1 MRLKRWI
8 WRRNTKQPL
17 TTSNLKSQNKVNIY
31 LYQQIDKSAVRTLKK
46 IQAATSAQE
55 LFVLIVG
62 YYNIETSAKNKNIT
76 NNGNRKIT
84 RNDGNNDN
92 TSNSIGNNGNDIPDK
107 IETQEKFYRNLVAE
121 EFAGRRICLCYQ
133 VV

>member
-8 WRRNTKQPL
+8 SRRNTKQL
-17 TTSNLKSQNKVNIY
+17 LITSNLKSQNKGNIY

-62 YYNIETSAKNKNIT
+62 YYNIETSAENKNIT
-76 NNGNRKIT
+76 NNRNQKIT

-92 TSNSIGNNGNDIPDK
+92 TSNSIDNNGNDIPDK
-107 IETQEKFYRNLVAE
+107 IETQEKLYWNLMAE
-121 EFAGRRICLCYQ
+121 EFARRRICL
-133 VV
+133 